1 MHPDGYAYSR
11 LLEGDGTSLAA
22 LIGAALEAKMFS
34 RFSSPTKAIPSG
46 KNASLAASSSLTSP
60 APPKVTI
67 TNYANRLL
75 QWCQCSPSCL
85 AVAYSYI
92 SRLEET
98 INIDAFNTHRLL
110 FIGVV
115 IAAKLMDDRYYTQ
128 THYSMCG
135 GVERAELNIME
146 VEFLQLLGW
155 KARVDVDELRHNLIE
170 AMEWTLIATTHK
182 NNSSNYDDDA
192 VTPQKYNN
200 NNNNDNN
207 NNHNNNDNNN
217 NKKKKSNNNNNN
229 NNSHFL
235 NTAPS
240 GDAESLKCPDLSGD
254 LSPMSSGF

>member
-11 LLEGDGTSLAA
+11 LLEGDGASLAVV
-22 LIGAALEAKMFS
+22 IGAALEAKMFS
-34 RFSSPTKAIPSG
+34 RFSSPTKPIPSPSSPPN
-46 KNASLAASSSLTSP
+46 NASLASSSSLTSP

-92 SRLEET
+92 SRLEKT

-110 FIGVV
+110 FVGVV
-115 IAAKLMDDRYYTQ
+115 VAAKLMDDRYYTQ

-170 AMEWTLIATTHK
+170 AMEWTLAATH
-182 NNSSNYDDDA
+182 
-192 VTPQKYNN
+192 
-200 NNNNDNN
+200 NNDNN
-207 NNHNNNDNNN
+207 NYNHDAISPQ
-217 NKKKKSNNNNNN
+217 KNNNNNN
-229 NNSHFL
+229 NNNTDNSRFL
-235 NTAPS
+235 NTAFS

-254 LSPMSSGF
+254 LSPMASGF